1 LCSVRY
7 IIERK
12 ALGRGALDE
21 WFEVERNVSDT
32 KHRLTGYDPQLDC
45 LYRIRAANEFG
56 ISDPS
61 LPVSYYGKQSK
72 YSLLDVNCPQLD
84 MHDF

>member
-1 LCSVRY
+1 MSSTRY

-21 WFEVERNVSDT
+21 WFEIERNITDT

-72 YSLLDVNCPQLD
+72 FSTLTFCCRREMPSV
-84 MHDF
+84 